1 MVWVADVV
9 LVLYLGDIG
18 KLLCMES
25 VTPIGAANVLVL
37 GLILFKILLICGC
50 GTLNLVI
57 VLDLGLFTLFKLVFS
72 KYLY

>member
-37 GLILFKILLICGC
+37 GLILFKILLICG
-50 GTLNLVI
+50 
-57 VLDLGLFTLFKLVFS
+57 
-72 KYLY
+72 